1 MRQRSLPRPYL
12 ADCRPVGRKDE
23 LKGTDVQRQRAPQ
36 LAARRRRTAVL
47 RRKGRFAVGS
57 VLASLASLAMAISMV
72 QFSPYSASASTPS
85 SRGQQSRAIVGIA
98 RKALTTMHLNSVILR
113 VTVDGQPLVTKALG
127 SSIPGVPAA
136 TTMHFPNGA
145 VSYSYLSTLLM
156 EFVDEDKVGLNDTIK
171 QWMPDLPEAD
181 QVTLK
186 MLANNTSGYPD
197 YERNPTFLDEQYA
210 DPFRSWT
217 VAQRLS
223 LAFASPVLYPPG
235 TNWSYAHTNWMI
247 LGVILAKVGGKPLT
261 TLLRQKVLRPL
272 GLTDTVADSTANIPS
287 PTLRA
292 FSSERRE
299 ALSIPTTTP
308 FYEETTSW
316 NSSWGTPPGGAE
328 TTTIYDLTK
337 TAEGIGSGKLLS
349 KASYQAQTGPNLLG
363 FGQTT
368 AQCPTCHQNI
378 DFYNYGLGIIRSGQW
393 LMQQP
398 LLDGYN
404 ADEGY
409 LPSQKI
415 AIAVSVTFAP
425 GAFSASG
432 SYSNSADAIFR
443 QIGAYLAPSA
453 APPMPPRS

>member
-1 MRQRSLPRPYL
+1 MKGLDVRLQGVPRSVSY
-12 ADCRPVGRKDE
+12 
-23 LKGTDVQRQRAPQ
+23 
-36 LAARRRRTAVL
+36 
-47 RRKGRFAVGS
+47 RRKVVIIAGS
-57 VLASLASLAMAISMV
+57 GLASLALA
-72 QFSPYSASASTPS
+72 ASAIQLSVPPASATTPPTHS
-85 SRGQQSRAIVGIA
+85 QQATAIVGIA
-98 RKALTTMHLNSVILR
+98 RKALTTLHLNSVILR
-113 VTVDGQPLVTKALG
+113 ITVNGKPLVTKALG
-127 SSIPGVPAA
+127 TSIPGVPA
-136 TTMHFPNGA
+136 TTSMHFPNGA

-156 EFVDEDKVGLNDTIK
+156 EFVDEHKVGLNDPIK
-171 QWMPDLPEAD
+171 KWMPDLPEAD

-197 YERNPTFLDEQYA
+197 YERNPTFLEEQYA

-217 VAQRLS
+217 VNQRLA
-223 LAFASPVLYPPG
+223 LAFASPVLYSPG
-235 TNWSYAHTNWMI
+235 TNWSYAHTNLMV
-247 LGVILAKVGGKPLT
+247 LGVILAKIGGKPLS
-261 TLLRQKVLRPL
+261 TLLSQKVLKPL
-272 GLTDTVADSTANIPS
+272 GLTDTVADATATIPS

-292 FSSERRE
+292 FSSERRV
-299 ALSIPTTTP
+299 ALGIPATTP

-328 TTTIYDLTK
+328 TSTIYDLTK
-337 TAEGIGSGKLLS
+337 TAEGVGSGKLLS

-368 AQCPTCHQNI
+368 AQCPSCHQNV

-393 LMQQP
+393 LTQQP

-425 GAFSASG
+425 GAFNGKG
-432 SYSNSADAIFR
+432 SYPNSADAIFR
-443 QIGAYLAPSA
+443 QIGAYLVPKA
-453 APPMPPRS
+453 APPVPPKS